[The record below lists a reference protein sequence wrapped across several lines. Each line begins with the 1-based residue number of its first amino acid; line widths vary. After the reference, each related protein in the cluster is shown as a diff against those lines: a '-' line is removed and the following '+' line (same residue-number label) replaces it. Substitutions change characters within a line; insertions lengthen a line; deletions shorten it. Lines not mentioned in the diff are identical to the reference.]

1 MDYSGDSDEPNLYDR
16 YWYGYVKTT
25 AEKYLEVIAKIG
37 KSEQFKILKIK
48 TYYALKSKLYLK
60 KGQEKI
66 LAHIAG
72 LREKIEAIDENH
84 TVTLTFDELPEQF
97 PISLVYD
104 LVEYA
109 GGKWEEVESVEIK
122 DDFSATLVC
131 LKHTALQVI
140 KYLFPLT
147 QHRRIQS

>member
-1 MDYSGDSDEPNLYDR
+1 MDYSGDSDEVNFYDR

-25 AEKYLEVIAKIG
+25 AEKYLDVLAKIG
-37 KSEQFKILKIK
+37 KSEQFKILEIK

-72 LREKIEAIDENH
+72 LREKIEAIDENQ
-84 TVTLTFDELPEQF
+84 TVAFTFDGLPEQF
-97 PISLVYD
+97 PISFVYD

-109 GGKWEEVESVEIK
+109 GGKW
-122 DDFSATLVC
+122 
-131 LKHTALQVI
+131 
-140 KYLFPLT
+140 
-147 QHRRIQS
+147 